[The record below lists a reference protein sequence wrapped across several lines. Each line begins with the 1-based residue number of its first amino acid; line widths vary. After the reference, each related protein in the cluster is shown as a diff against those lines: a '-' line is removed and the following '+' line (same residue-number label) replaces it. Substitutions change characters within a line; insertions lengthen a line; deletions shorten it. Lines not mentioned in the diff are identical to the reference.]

1 MFTRS
6 PNRPVQACDSG
17 GQKMK
22 MIIVRLLAPLAFL
35 FTVRDVSTDI
45 HRTAGCHTPP
55 LTPRRFT
62 VNCNRGES
70 APDCFHKIRLSPPKV
85 VAPPPLWDPINT
97 QIAVTNFSRPS
108 SSSPPPLVDTR
119 YRPTA

>member
-6 PNRPVQACDSG
+6 PNRPMQARDSG

-22 MIIVRLLAPLAFL
+22 MIIVRLLAPLAFYL
-35 FTVRDVSTDI
+35 LLPVRDVSTDI
-45 HRTAGCHTPP
+45 HRMCTAGCYAPP
-55 LTPRRFT
+55 LTPHRFT
-62 VNCNRGES
+62 VNCNRGVS

-97 QIAVTNFSRPS
+97 QIAATNFSRLPRS
-108 SSSPPPLVDTR
+108 TR
-119 YRPTA
+119 VIGRSLN